1 MAEERTRRQ
10 EEKAAKEVAAQERR
24 RALEAERQ
32 VRMSPIYLPFQ
43 KYICYNL
50 YTFTVNVKLIPVS
63 SLI

>member
-32 VRMSPIYLPFQ
+32 VR
-43 KYICYNL
+43 KYIIGLMTIVGALQY
-50 YTFTVNVKLIPVS
+50 S
-63 SLI
+63 